1 MRVGMLQI
9 QNNINDLQSKSIGR
23 VTFSDKKSENKGV
36 DISNISF
43 KEVLDNK
50 IFNDNSITFSDKAN
64 KNLMDINGPL
74 NIDQITRLE
83 SGLGRFKERGAKTG
97 VLLMDET
104 AFVVNVNKQS
114 IVSTMGKEKVQENVF
129 SNIDSFAVV

>member
-1 MRVGMLQI
+1 MLQI
-9 QNNINDLQSKSIGR
+9 QNNINDLQSKSIGE
-23 VTFSDKKSENKGV
+23 VSFSDKNSENKGV

-104 AFVVNVNKQS
+104 AFVVNVIKQS

>member
-1 MRVGMLQI
+1 MLQI

-23 VTFSDKKSENKGV
+23 VIFSDKKSENKGV

>member
-1 MRVGMLQI
+1 MLQI
-9 QNNINDLQSKSIGR
+9 QNNINDLQSKSIGK
-23 VTFSDKKSENKGV
+23 VTFSDKKSENQGV

>member
-1 MRVGMLQI
+1 MLQI

-23 VTFSDKKSENKGV
+23 VTFSDKNSENKGV

>member
-1 MRVGMLQI
+1 MLQI

-23 VTFSDKKSENKGV
+23 VTFSDKKSENQGV

-64 KNLMDINGPL
+64 KNLIDINGPL

-83 SGLGRFKERGAKTG
+83 SGLGRFKEIGAKTG

>member
-114 IVSTMGKEKVQENVF
+114 IVSTMGKEKVKENVF

>member
-1 MRVGMLQI
+1 MLQI

-23 VTFSDKKSENKGV
+23 VTFSDKKSENQGV

>member
-1 MRVGMLQI
+1 MLQI